1 MWTAR
6 WPKCVFRVARRIT
19 LALAIAFSV
28 SGFTSIESL
37 FAPDAKLWDRWL
49 AHDSTSTATIDFS
62 AWDRLLMTYVRPPKS
77 GVNHYDYAGVTP
89 EDRKALEDFL
99 ARMAAVPI
107 SRHARREQLPYWIN
121 LYNALT
127 VRVILDN
134 YPVDSRRDIDIS
146 PGFFSDGPWGKKLI
160 TVEGEDLS
168 LNDIEHRILR
178 PIWRD
183 PRIHYAVNC
192 AAIGCPNLQASAYT
206 SQHVSSMLD
215 AAARSYVNDV
225 RGVFVAGGRVTV
237 SKIYDWFHE
246 DFGSTSDAVLA
257 HLVQYAEPEL
267 AARLEA
273 IGEIYDTA
281 YDWSLNAPP

>member
-62 AWDRLLMTYVRPPKS
+62 AWDRLLMAYVSPSKS

-99 ARMAAVPI
+99 ARMTAVPI
-107 SRHARREQLPYWIN
+107 SRHARPEQLPYWIN

-127 VRVILDN
+127 VRVILDH
-134 YPVDSRRDIDIS
+134 YPVDSIRDIDIS

-215 AAARSYVNDV
+215 AAARSYVNDT

-281 YDWSLNAPP
+281 YDWSLNAPR